1 MDGAA
6 KASDAGTLA
15 AALRDTVA
23 AHGERVAFRSR
34 DGATSLTWSEVGTRV
49 DRLAGGLAALGL
61 RRGET
66 VAIMAS
72 NRPELHVVDLA
83 VLTVGAVPFSV
94 YATSS
99 PDQIAY
105 VVADSGARVAVVES
119 AFVERF
125 IAACA
130 GGRSLDHVIVL
141 DDDGP
146 GGTLPLGDVEVCDTA
161 FDAEAAAAA
170 VKPDDLVTLIYTSG
184 TTGPP
189 KGVELTHRKVLLA
202 LDLLDDLVPDD
213 ASLISWLPAAH
224 IAERCAHHYLPTV
237 RGFTVTCCRDPRQL
251 PACLREVHPHWLFG
265 PPRVWE
271 KIKADLEATIGAAA
285 PARRETIA
293 AAVAAGVERVRAEQ
307 YGASLAPRVAAAD
320 LLAELREH
328 AGLDRLACAHV
339 GGAPTPLDVLEF
351 FHAIGVPL
359 YEIYAMSETCAWA
372 TLNRCGHVRLG
383 TAGLPAPGTELA
395 LAEDG
400 EILVHS
406 GAVMA
411 GYRNLPERTAEAL
424 DADGWLHTGD
434 IGTLDRDGYLTIVDR
449 KNELIINSWGKNMS
463 PANIEATLKSASPLI
478 AHACT
483 IGDRRPY
490 NAALIVL
497 DPENALAWAEAHR
510 LAAKTLAQ
518 LCRKPALL
526 AAIRAAVD
534 AANARLSR
542 VEQIKRHTVLPTEWA
557 AGGDELTPTL
567 KLRRR
572 PIAAKYRAEIDAMY
586 EHDASAEPQAAAVSS

>member
-1 MDGAA
+1 MGAA
-6 KASDAGTLA
+6 VQKATKASDAGTLS
-15 AALRDTVA
+15 AALRATVV

-34 DGATSLTWSEVGTRV
+34 DGATSLTWSEVGMRV
-49 DRLAGGLAALGL
+49 DRLAGGLSALGL

-66 VAIMAS
+66 VAIMSS

-146 GGTLPLGDVEVCDTA
+146 GGTLPLGDVEIGDTA

-265 PPRVWE
+265 PPRIWE
-271 KIKADLEATIGAAA
+271 KIKADLEATVGAAA
-285 PARRETIA
+285 PAQRETITA
-293 AAVAAGVERVRAEQ
+293 AITAEVERVRSEQ
-307 YGASLAPRVAAAD
+307 HGGSLAPRVAAAGP
-320 LLAELREH
+320 LAELREH

-359 YEIYAMSETCAWA
+359 YEIYGMSETCAWA
-372 TLNRCGHVRLG
+372 TLNRRGHVRLG

-400 EILVHS
+400 EILVRS
-406 GAVMA
+406 DAVMA

-424 DADGWLHTGD
+424 GADGWLHTGD
-434 IGTLDRDGYLTIVDR
+434 IGTLDHDGYLTIVDR

-510 LAAKTLAQ
+510 LAAKTVAQ
-518 LCRKPALL
+518 LCREPALL

-542 VEQIKRHTVLPTEWA
+542 VEQIKHHTVLPTEWA

-572 PIAAKYRAEIDAMY
+572 PIAAKYRAEIGAMY
-586 EHDASAEPQAAAVSS
+586 EQDARSGRAR